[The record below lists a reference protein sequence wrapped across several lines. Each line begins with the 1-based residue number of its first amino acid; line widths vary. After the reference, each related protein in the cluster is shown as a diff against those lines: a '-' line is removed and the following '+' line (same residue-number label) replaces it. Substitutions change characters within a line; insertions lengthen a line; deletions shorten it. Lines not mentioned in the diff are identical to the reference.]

1 MRRMSTGLSFFL
13 LSLFLVSGYVGD
25 AAAED
30 KNDTNPFAGDAA
42 AIEEGEALFQAVCTG
57 YCHVTSGTKREAKCP
72 DLFDCEWK
80 NGSSD
85 KEMMQVLLNGVPNT
99 EMAPFKGQLPDEMLW
114 QILAYVRASS
124 TCGDGEAGGEAVG
137 EVEAGE
143 EVKAVEAVEAVKDEP
158 AAASAHE

>member
-1 MRRMSTGLSFFL
+1 MRWMSTGLYFFM
-13 LSLFLVSGYVGD
+13 LSLFLVSGPIGD

-30 KNDTNPFAGDAA
+30 ENDKNPFTGDAA

-57 YCHVTSGTKREAKCP
+57 YCHVTSGTQRDAKCP

-80 NGSSD
+80 NGNSD
-85 KEMMQVLLNGVPNT
+85 REMMKIVLNGVPNT

-114 QILAYVRASS
+114 QILAYVKSAS
-124 TCGDGEAGGEAVG
+124 TCGDGKQGGGA
-137 EVEAGE
+137 A
-143 EVKAVEAVEAVKDEP
+143 

>member
-1 MRRMSTGLSFFL
+1 MSRIVSGLSFFL
-13 LSLFLVSGYVGD
+13 LSLFLVSGPVGD
-25 AAAED
+25 AAAQ
-30 KNDTNPFAGDAA
+30 DTNPFAGDAA

-57 YCHVTSGTKREAKCP
+57 YCHVTSGTKRDAKCP

-80 NGSSD
+80 NGNSD
-85 KEMMQVLLNGVPNT
+85 KEMMEVVLNGVPNT

-124 TCGDGEAGGEAVG
+124 TCEDGKAGGEAA
-137 EVEAGE
+137 ETAE
-143 EVKAVEAVEAVKDEP
+143 AVETVEAVKDEP

>member
-1 MRRMSTGLSFFL
+1 MSMSRINTGLSFFL
-13 LSLFLVSGYVGD
+13 LSLFLASGSVGD

-57 YCHVTSGTKREAKCP
+57 YCHVTSGTQRKDAKCP

-80 NGSSD
+80 NGNSD
-85 KEMMQVLLNGVPNT
+85 KEMFQVLLNGVPNT

-114 QILAYVRASS
+114 QILAYVKSAS
-124 TCGDGEAGGEAVG
+124 TCKDDKESGEAAKDDKTAAV
-137 EVEAGE
+137 
-143 EVKAVEAVEAVKDEP
+143 
-158 AAASAHE
+158 SAHE

>member
-1 MRRMSTGLSFFL
+1 MMSWMSRMRAGLFFFL
-13 LSLFLVSGYVGD
+13 LSLFLVSGPVGD
-25 AAAED
+25 AAAKD

-57 YCHVTSGTKREAKCP
+57 YCHVTSGAQREAKCP

-80 NGSSD
+80 NGKSD
-85 KEMMQVLLNGVPNT
+85 KEMMEVVLNGVPNT

-114 QILAYVRASS
+114 QILAYVKSAS
-124 TCGDGEAGGEAVG
+124 TCGDGKQDGEAA
-137 EVEAGE
+137 EAT
-143 EVKAVEAVEAVKDEP
+143 EAVEDGKA

>member
-1 MRRMSTGLSFFL
+1 MRRISAGLSFLL
-13 LSLFLVSGYVGD
+13 LSLFLVSGSVGD
-25 AAAED
+25 AVAED

-42 AIEEGEALFQAVCTG
+42 AIEDGEALFQAVCTG
-57 YCHVTSGTKREAKCP
+57 YCHVTSGTQREAKCP

-124 TCGDGEAGGEAVG
+124 TCGDGEAGGEEVKEVG
-137 EVEAGE
+137 E
-143 EVKAVEAVEAVKDEP
+143 VEAVEAVKDEP